1 MCDGAF
7 FFFFFYCSKSSSWFN
22 ICKREFWVEEDTFY
36 HSGQEHAVSDSA
48 DACRTLDRT
57 ISSSFTALFHYF
69 SMNAVIHFAVVFEF
83 KGYRLWKKRAR
94 KTDPYFLVYHGVK
107 PAQTSADSNAQGGAE
122 PSQARTA
129 GIILV
134 MLVLSCSLFVASA
147 WKTSSLDS
155 IKPD

>member
-7 FFFFFYCSKSSSWFN
+7 FFFTAASQAADLTSAKESFGWRRIRFTIQVRSTLCVILLMHAGHWTGLFPRLSQHCFIISRQTLWYILPSFLSSKVTDCEKN
-22 ICKREFWVEEDTFY
+22 VHEKRI
-36 HSGQEHAVSDSA
+36 H
-48 DACRTLDRT
+48 
-57 ISSSFTALFHYF
+57 ISSSTTVWNQPKHLLT
-69 SMNAVIHFAVVFEF
+69 
-83 KGYRLWKKRAR
+83 RTRR
-94 KTDPYFLVYHGVK
+94 
-107 PAQTSADSNAQGGAE
+107 GGAE